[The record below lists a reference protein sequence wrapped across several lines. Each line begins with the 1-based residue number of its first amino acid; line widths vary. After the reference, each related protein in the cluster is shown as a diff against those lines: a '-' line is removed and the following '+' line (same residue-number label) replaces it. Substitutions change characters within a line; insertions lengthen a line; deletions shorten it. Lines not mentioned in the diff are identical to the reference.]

1 MKTMMM
7 VVGAVLLTGLGA
19 AFWGFGI
26 YNGLIEKDETV
37 NAAWAQVQNVY
48 QRRLDLV
55 PNLVETVKGA
65 AKFERDTL
73 REVAQARAAATGLT
87 MDSTVLND
95 TAKFEQ
101 FEKAQG
107 SFGGALG
114 RLLVSMEKYPDLK
127 SNANFVS
134 LQEELRETEDRIAV
148 ERHNFNE
155 VAGVYN
161 AAIRKMPTMAVARK
175 AGLGARPYF
184 KAEESAATAPKVKF

>member
-1 MKTMMM
+1 MKTILMLSLSL
-7 VVGAVLLTGLGA
+7 VLSIAGS
-19 AFWGFGI
+19 AFWSLGT
-26 YNGLIEKDETV
+26 YNGLVDKDETV

-73 REVAQARAAATGLT
+73 REVAQARAAATGVT
-87 MDSTVLND
+87 VDGDVLND
-95 TAKFEQ
+95 PAKFAQ

-114 RLLVSMEKYPDLK
+114 RLLVSIEKYPELK
-127 SNANFVS
+127 ANENFKA
-134 LQEELRETEDRIAV
+134 LQEEIKETEDRIAV

-161 AAIRKMPTMAVARK
+161 AARRKMPTLLIAQK
-175 AGLGARPYF
+175 AGFVVRPYF
-184 KAEESAATAPKVKF
+184 QSEENAGTAPKVKF